1 MAFVDK
7 GTLNTNANKF
17 YQLAN
22 ELKNEIN
29 GFKGIYTLD
38 KPKQTTRW
46 NKSDVT
52 QKNIEIE
59 NRKIAFG
66 PVMTK
71 YYELFDAADKKFGSI
86 VYLKSLEKLKE
97 LAIDIK
103 DNIIGNYDF
112 LDDYVADLGLESI
125 ETVIGNLKNK
135 IENEKMKRITKLK
148 EEINGFKIAKKGEIS
163 HFMKYHSIYGS
174 IRDRKFEFESLVLN
188 DLVLKL
194 EGLAKDINNH
204 IIDDPEKKIDLTLI
218 DDELKST
225 KQGGGKKSKKQPK
238 KEVNGV
244 SRCIYKIPGDRKEY
258 VRSKGKLITLKNLKK
273 NMKPKKRTK
282 T

>member
-17 YQLAN
+17 NQLAT
-22 ELKNEIN
+22 ELENEIN
-29 GFKGIYTLD
+29 GFKEIYTLD
-38 KPKQTTRW
+38 KPNLTTWW
-46 NKSDVT
+46 NKNDVT
-52 QKNIEIE
+52 QKYKEIE
-59 NRKIAFG
+59 NRKNAFG

-71 YYELFDAADKKFGSI
+71 YYELFDAADKKFGDI

-103 DNIIGNYDF
+103 DNIIRNYYF

-125 ETVIGNLKNK
+125 EKVIGSLKNK

-148 EEINGFKIAKKGEIS
+148 EEINGFKIAKKGERS
-163 HFMKYHSIYGS
+163 HFMKYHSYYSS
-174 IRDRKFEFESLVLN
+174 IKDRKFEFESLVLN

-218 DDELKST
+218 DELKST

-244 SRCIYKIPGDRKEY
+244 SRCIYKLPGDRKEY